1 VKTVPIIAVA
11 LWLGAMAFFAF
22 CVAPAAFGTL
32 GRATAGQFVGAI
44 FPRYYLAG
52 TALGVLALAGCAGRS
67 MRGGWRRGEW
77 LPLGLVLLMLAA
89 NVYGWL
95 GVLPAAHAARE
106 AMHQA
111 GTAGAD
117 GSPEAMRF
125 AWLHGLASLL
135 NGAAMLTGVVFLVVE
150 GVRRR

>member
-1 VKTVPIIAVA
+1 MIAVA

-22 CVAPAAFGTL
+22 CVAPAAFATL
-32 GRATAGQFVGAI
+32 GREAAGQFVGVV

-52 TALGVLALAGCAGRS
+52 TALGALALAGCIGRGMLAGGRAGR
-67 MRGGWRRGEW
+67 W

-89 NVYGWL
+89 NLYGWL

-111 GTAGAD
+111 GAA
-117 GSPEAMRF
+117 GSPEAVRF
-125 AWLHGLASLL
+125 ARLHGLASLL
-135 NGAAMLTGVVFLVVE
+135 NGAVMLAGMVFLIVE
-150 GVRRR
+150 GGRRR